1 MKKIVILSNHHAYT
15 YNFRREIIQ
24 KFLDVG
30 FKVYLVLPYGEKVD
44 LLKEMGCEFIDLPL
58 DRRGM
63 NPIND
68 FKLILNY
75 FKILNKIKPD
85 AVLSYTIKPN
95 IYGGLVSR
103 LLKIPFFPNIT
114 GLGTALENG
123 GFFTKNIN
131 RYVQNR
137 L

>member
-1 MKKIVILSNHHAYT
+1 
-15 YNFRREIIQ
+15 
-24 KFLDVG
+24 
-30 FKVYLVLPYGEKVD
+30 
-44 LLKEMGCEFIDLPL
+44 MGCEFIDLPL

-114 GLGTALENG
+114 GLRTALENG